1 MRGQLARLVY
11 RFVGLLLVPLLM
23 VYLWHRGRRAPA
35 YRDHWLERFWGPTQ
49 SDFAHPRNSGPVL
62 WVHAVSVG
70 ETQAVVPLLRAWL
83 QANGPSARLV
93 MTHTTPTGR
102 QTGAQLCADWLR
114 GPNPRMVQVYLP
126 YDLPWANHRFLRWSG
141 ASQGLLMETE
151 LWPNLLAQ
159 AADHGVSVVLINAR
173 LSARS
178 ARQMQRL
185 AWLARPALARLA
197 MVCAQT
203 PADAQRFVAV
213 GYQGPVRVTGSLKFD
228 LSIDAGLATL
238 GRDWRS
244 SWTFERVWLM
254 ASSREDE
261 ERPLFEAW
269 ARAKAAGELAPK
281 TLLIVVPRHPER
293 FESAVLMAQ
302 ASGLVVSRRSEQ
314 VALAPETEV
323 WVGDSLGEMAAY
335 VAASDLAL
343 MGGSIAPLGGQ
354 NPIEICAQGRPVFFG
369 RHMFNF
375 HQIARMLQE
384 VRAGF
389 LVADHQDFIRQATR
403 LSQDPSGQQKAA
415 QEAQAF
421 VLAHR
426 GATERTLAALLEAPG
441 Y

>member
-1 MRGQLARLVY
+1 
-11 RFVGLLLVPLLM
+11 
-23 VYLWHRGRRAPA
+23 
-35 YRDHWLERFWGPTQ
+35 
-49 SDFAHPRNSGPVL
+49 
-62 WVHAVSVG
+62 
-70 ETQAVVPLLRAWL
+70 
-83 QANGPSARLV
+83 
-93 MTHTTPTGR
+93 
-102 QTGAQLCADWLR
+102 
-114 GPNPRMVQVYLP
+114 
-126 YDLPWANHRFLRWSG
+126 
-141 ASQGLLMETE
+141 METE